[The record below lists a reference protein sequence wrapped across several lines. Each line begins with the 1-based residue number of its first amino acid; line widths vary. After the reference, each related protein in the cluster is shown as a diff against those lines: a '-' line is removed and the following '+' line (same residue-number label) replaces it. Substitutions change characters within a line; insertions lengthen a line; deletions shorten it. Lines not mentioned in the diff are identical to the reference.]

1 MPGKTPTRRWSSG
14 CCLPGALP
22 TWPWRYV
29 YGGRNAFCLSSRPT
43 SESGYVH
50 WTVYM
55 HRCLNDMRI
64 CLGPGAD
71 IHPARLGI
79 YSILKDHSSR
89 HLCRPRHPGGPRA
102 MEGISDI
109 RIVGIDETRPPKIG
123 KEPYIDLYFRL
134 AHKAPIDWC
143 QDFNELLSGHP
154 YAPKIRREEGL
165 YIETWVRT
173 IEEIDSQFREIKQAI

>member
-1 MPGKTPTRRWSSG
+1 
-14 CCLPGALP
+14 
-22 TWPWRYV
+22 
-29 YGGRNAFCLSSRPT
+29 
-43 SESGYVH
+43 
-50 WTVYM
+50 
-55 HRCLNDMRI
+55 
-64 CLGPGAD
+64 
-71 IHPARLGI
+71 
-79 YSILKDHSSR
+79 
-89 HLCRPRHPGGPRA
+89 

-134 AHKAPIDWC
+134 AHKAPIEWC

-173 IEEIDSQFREIKQAI
+173 IEEIDSQFREIKQAIIQCTRQYIEKIQVIADKRDAGNNQLQREAGPQGRLNSVIAGLDFSDEARDTRHK

>member
-1 MPGKTPTRRWSSG
+1 
-14 CCLPGALP
+14 
-22 TWPWRYV
+22 
-29 YGGRNAFCLSSRPT
+29 
-43 SESGYVH
+43 
-50 WTVYM
+50 
-55 HRCLNDMRI
+55 
-64 CLGPGAD
+64 
-71 IHPARLGI
+71 
-79 YSILKDHSSR
+79 
-89 HLCRPRHPGGPRA
+89 

-134 AHKAPIDWC
+134 AHKAPIEWC

-173 IEEIDSQFREIKQAI
+173 IEEIDSQFREIKQAIIQCTRQYIEKIQVIADKRDAGNHQLQREAGPQGRLNSVITGLDFSDEARDTPHK

>member
-1 MPGKTPTRRWSSG
+1 
-14 CCLPGALP
+14 
-22 TWPWRYV
+22 
-29 YGGRNAFCLSSRPT
+29 
-43 SESGYVH
+43 
-50 WTVYM
+50 
-55 HRCLNDMRI
+55 
-64 CLGPGAD
+64 
-71 IHPARLGI
+71 
-79 YSILKDHSSR
+79 
-89 HLCRPRHPGGPRA
+89 

-134 AHKAPIDWC
+134 AHKAPIEWC

-173 IEEIDSQFREIKQAI
+173 IEEIDSQFREIKQAIIQCTRQYIEKIQVIADKRDAGNNQLQRESGPQGRLNSVIAGLDFSDEARDTPHK

>member
-1 MPGKTPTRRWSSG
+1 
-14 CCLPGALP
+14 
-22 TWPWRYV
+22 
-29 YGGRNAFCLSSRPT
+29 
-43 SESGYVH
+43 
-50 WTVYM
+50 
-55 HRCLNDMRI
+55 
-64 CLGPGAD
+64 
-71 IHPARLGI
+71 
-79 YSILKDHSSR
+79 
-89 HLCRPRHPGGPRA
+89 

-165 YIETWVRT
+165 YIESWVRT
-173 IEEIDSQFREIKQAI
+173 IEEIDSQFREIKQAITQCTRQYIEKIQVIEGKRDAGNDRLQREDGPQGRLNSVIAGLDFSDDDPGTPRK